1 MNCLDILEPVAVP
14 FGWLLMR
21 LYILV
26 NDYALSLILIAII
39 VRVLL
44 IPVQMKAKRGQMRQA
59 RLQPKIAELQKK
71 HGANKQKLNE
81 EQAKLFK
88 EEGINPASGCLW
100 GFIQMPIMIA
110 IFYAIRQPLTLMM
123 GVARELL
130 VDTEE
135 ATGAI
140 VLKLRELNFEATLG
154 DFYLEVD
161 QAQFISRPE
170 NWVHFTEWV
179 SDGLHQ
185 ISFFLGPLNL
195 ANIPQWQ
202 VWNPEIFPWND
213 FNALYPVLIL
223 FLFPIISG
231 GAQFISMGIMRKL
244 NPTST
249 PEGAGGAM
257 GNVMRFMPLMSVW
270 FGFILPAALSVYW
283 TIGTVLQI
291 GQDVW
296 LTKKYTKILDAED
309 AEKAVIRKAKEAELE
324 TKRLEKERKK
334 AKGILEENKNT
345 SKRKKK
351 KGNKQEKREKAADWE
366 KKKAP
371 KKEEKY
377 EPSRIGNR
385 KYARG
390 RAYDPGRYA
399 HSADGDDESSE
410 SITEDEDVE
419 TEQVSDSYM
428 DVEETEADS
437 KSDIVEE
444 DDDDSD
450 DGDDDSDYDNDDD
463 GDDDDSD
470 DDSDYDNDD
479 DGDDDSDDDSDDED
493 ISESPA
499 TVRFDT
505 KRFDSEQK

>member
-1 MNCLDILEPVAVP
+1 MDCLGIFEPIAIP

-21 LYILV
+21 LYELV

-44 IPVQMKAKRGQMRQA
+44 IPVQMKAKRGQLKQS

-123 GVARELL
+123 GVAQELL

-135 ATGAI
+135 AVGAI

-154 DFYLEVD
+154 EFYLEVD

-179 SDGLHQ
+179 GDGLHQ

-202 VWNPEIFPWND
+202 VWNQEIFPWND

-223 FLFPIISG
+223 ALFPLISG

-244 NPTST
+244 NPAGT
-249 PEGAGGAM
+249 PEGAGGSV
-257 GNVMRFMPLMSVW
+257 GTVMKFMPLMSVW

-291 GQDVW
+291 GQDIW

-309 AEKAVIRKAKEAELE
+309 AEKAELRKAREAELE
-324 TKRLEKERKK
+324 AKRLERERKK
-334 AKGILEENKNT
+334 AKGILEENKNI

-371 KKEEKY
+371 PKEEKY
-377 EPSRIGNR
+377 EPGRIDNR
-385 KYARG
+385 RYARG
-390 RAYDPGRYA
+390 RAYDPDRYA
-399 HSADGDDESSE
+399 HSADEDDESAE
-410 SITEDEDVE
+410 SIAEEEDVDAGR
-419 TEQVSDSYM
+419 VPDDSV
-428 DVEETEADS
+428 DIEETEADS
-437 KSDIVEE
+437 KIDDADDE
-444 DDDDSD
+444 DVYNDGDSD
-450 DGDDDSDYDNDDD
+450 DNDDD
-463 GDDDDSD
+463 DTDDDK
-470 DDSDYDNDD
+470 N
-479 DGDDDSDDDSDDED
+479 
-493 ISESPA
+493 ISESPD

-505 KRFDSEQK
+505 KRFDSDEK